1 MHAQDDAYWEW
12 SVFWRSDQL
21 QSCTCEAGDPTAD
34 STAAVWRT
42 FFEALPARAR
52 ILDLG
57 TGNGILATHA
67 AGVSRSRKGTF
78 EIHGVDVAD
87 IDPARFVPSAEKLL
101 ADVVFHART
110 SMETLPFAAG
120 DFDAVVS
127 QYAIEYSDTTR
138 SIPEAMRVL
147 RPGGQ
152 FRFLVHADNGV
163 LKARCALQKR
173 QAETI
178 LDSGLFPTLDE
189 MLRNIVTAERS
200 RAQRDNVCAQQS
212 ITTLGALVAE
222 LEAGFSIDAD
232 RSLVESLF
240 AAVRSLPE
248 LRKTNSLDTL
258 LGAAD
263 NVRSLLVA
271 QHRRLDAMQQ
281 AALSE
286 KQSEAFV
293 RKLVESS
300 GVDIRLESATSGE
313 SEYCVGFW
321 ISGNKLPHG
330 GTAVS

>member
-21 QSCTCEAGDPTAD
+21 QSCTCEAGDVTAD
-34 STAAVWRT
+34 SLASVWRA
-42 FFEALPARAR
+42 FFAALPARAR

-57 TGNGILATHA
+57 TGNGVLATHA
-67 AGVSRSRKGTF
+67 AGVSQSRQARF

-87 IDPARFVPSAEKLL
+87 IDPAQFVPSAARLL
-101 ADVVFHART
+101 EDVVFHART
-110 SMETLPFAAG
+110 PVEALPLAAD

-138 SIPEAMRVL
+138 SVPEAMRVL
-147 RPGGQ
+147 RPGGR
-152 FRFLVHADNGV
+152 FRFLVHADDGV

-178 LDSGLFPTLDE
+178 LDSRLFPALDE
-189 MLRNIVTAERS
+189 MLRNIVAAERS
-200 RAQRDNVCAQQS
+200 RTQCDIAAAQQS

-222 LEAGFSIDAD
+222 LEAGFSQDSD
-232 RSLVESLF
+232 RSLVDKLL

-248 LRKTNSLDTL
+248 LRKTSNLDTL

-263 NVRSLLVA
+263 NVRTLLVA

-286 KQSEAFV
+286 RQAQALVRRLGEA
-293 RKLVESS
+293 
-300 GVDIRLESATSGE
+300 GGADARLEPATSGE
-313 SEYCVGFW
+313 SAYCVGFW
-321 ISGNKLPHG
+321 ISGNKSPHG
-330 GTAVS
+330 GTVVS